1 MIKCLKT
8 QNQQLREEL
17 KLIDKPGK
25 LLLSINYILNGYYF
39 PLNLIC
45 TFGCLKIKFN
55 IPPGKIKLEISQKHP
70 VQNFR

>member
-45 TFGCLKIKFN
+45 TFGCLKIKFD
-55 IPPGKIKLEISQKHP
+55 IPPGKKIGNITKTLCSK
-70 VQNFR
+70 F

>member
-45 TFGCLKIKFN
+45 TFGCLK
-55 IPPGKIKLEISQKHP
+55 
-70 VQNFR
+70 